1 MREWLKAERDR
12 KRLTQAEVAK
22 KLDMTESYYA
32 LIEAGKRQKRMDIS
46 LAMKISVLFD
56 LPILRIIELVTE
68 VKRPPG
74 KRKE

>member
-56 LPILRIIELVTE
+56 LPILRIIELETE

>member
-56 LPILRIIELVTE
+56 LPILRIIELETE

-74 KRKE
+74 RRKE

>member
-46 LAMKISVLFD
+46 LVMKISVLFD
-56 LPILRIIELVTE
+56 LPILRIIELETE